1 MSQTPVE
8 ELIHA
13 TSTFCFIVMI
23 DLLESLGQGIVPGII
38 VLIYLLVVKWLEHNK
53 ETREEAVT
61 NNIDKRINTLT
72 NHVSDI
78 VESLSEV
85 SMLLRTVTSNI
96 IERDKEKCK
105 FSIELA
111 FSGLA
116 KELSDFA
123 FITIVNNH
131 IDTNSSI
138 IKNNIR
144 TAVNSEYYKV
154 YSVLGLYEYNGKR
167 INEHLKEEWKKELIE
182 ALDISL
188 FKDDADGLTKMN
200 TFRTKVNLIAKNCSN
215 YVYNN
220 TFN

>member
-1 MSQTPVE
+1 M
-8 ELIHA
+8 
-13 TSTFCFIVMI
+13 
-23 DLLESLGQGIVPGII
+23 ESLITGLSQGVIPGLI
-38 VLIYLLVVKWLEHNK
+38 VLVYLIIVKWLDHKK
-53 ETREEAVT
+53 EIRED
-61 NNIDKRINTLT
+61 NITTSMDNRINSLT

-123 FITIVNNH
+123 FITIFNNH

-167 INEHLKEEWKKELIE
+167 INEHLKEEWKNEFVE
-182 ALDISL
+182 ALNISL

>member
-1 MSQTPVE
+1 MT
-8 ELIHA
+8 EL
-13 TSTFCFIVMI
+13 V
-23 DLLESLGQGIVPGII
+23 ESLGQGIVPGII
-38 VLIYLLVVKWLEHNK
+38 VLVYLLVVKWLENKK
-53 ETREEAVT
+53 ETREEVVT
-61 NNIDKRINTLT
+61 NNIDKRINNLT
-72 NHVSDI
+72 NQVSDI

>member
-1 MSQTPVE
+1 MT
-8 ELIHA
+8 EL
-13 TSTFCFIVMI
+13 V
-23 DLLESLGQGIVPGII
+23 ESLGQGIVPGII
-38 VLIYLLVVKWLEHNK
+38 VLVYLLVVKWLENKK

-72 NHVSDI
+72 NQVSDI

>member
-1 MSQTPVE
+1 
-8 ELIHA
+8 
-13 TSTFCFIVMI
+13 MI
-23 DLLESLGQGIVPGII
+23 DLMESLGQGVVPGII

-53 ETREEAVT
+53 ETKEEVVT

-72 NHVSDI
+72 DHVSDI

>member
-1 MSQTPVE
+1 M
-8 ELIHA
+8 
-13 TSTFCFIVMI
+13 
-23 DLLESLGQGIVPGII
+23 ESLITGLSQGVIPGLI
-38 VLIYLLVVKWLEHNK
+38 VLVYLIIVKWLDHKK
-53 ETREEAVT
+53 EIRED
-61 NNIDKRINTLT
+61 NITTSMDNRINSLT

-85 SMLLRTVTSNI
+85 SVLLKTVTSNI

-167 INEHLKEEWKKELIE
+167 INEHLKEEWKGEFIE
-182 ALDISL
+182 ALNVSL

>member
-1 MSQTPVE
+1 MNRAHLPFVVYTG
-8 ELIHA
+8 
-13 TSTFCFIVMI
+13 M
-23 DLLESLGQGIVPGII
+23 ESLIAGLSQGVIPGLI
-38 VLIYLLVVKWLEHNK
+38 VLVYLIVVKWLDHK
-53 ETREEAVT
+53 KQIRED
-61 NNIDKRINTLT
+61 NITISMDNRINGLT

-85 SMLLRTVTSNI
+85 SLLLKSVTSNI

-123 FITIVNNH
+123 FVTIFNNH

-167 INEHLKEEWKKELIE
+167 INEHLLTEWKAELIE
-182 ALDISL
+182 ALEISL
-188 FKDDADGLTKMN
+188 FKDDADGLNKMN

-220 TFN
+220 TF

>member
-1 MSQTPVE
+1 M
-8 ELIHA
+8 IHA

-23 DLLESLGQGIVPGII
+23 DLMESLGQGVVPGII

-53 ETREEAVT
+53 ETKEEVVT

-72 NHVSDI
+72 DHVSDI

-167 INEHLKEEWKKELIE
+167 INEHLKEEWKSELIE

>member
-1 MSQTPVE
+1 MT
-8 ELIHA
+8 EL
-13 TSTFCFIVMI
+13 V
-23 DLLESLGQGIVPGII
+23 ESLGQGIVPGII
-38 VLIYLLVVKWLEHNK
+38 VLVYLLVVKWLENKK

-61 NNIDKRINTLT
+61 NNIDKRINNLT
-72 NHVSDI
+72 NQVSDI

>member
-1 MSQTPVE
+1 MT
-8 ELIHA
+8 EL
-13 TSTFCFIVMI
+13 M
-23 DLLESLGQGIVPGII
+23 ESLGQGIVPGII
-38 VLIYLLVVKWLEHNK
+38 VLVYLLVVKWLENKK

-61 NNIDKRINTLT
+61 NNIDKRINNLT
-72 NHVSDI
+72 NQVSDI

>member
-1 MSQTPVE
+1 
-8 ELIHA
+8 
-13 TSTFCFIVMI
+13 MI
-23 DLLESLGQGIVPGII
+23 DLMESLGQGVVPGII

-53 ETREEAVT
+53 ETKEEVVT

-72 NHVSDI
+72 DHVSDI

-167 INEHLKEEWKKELIE
+167 INEHLKEEWKSELIE

>member
-23 DLLESLGQGIVPGII
+23 DLMESLGQGIVPGII
-38 VLIYLLVVKWLEHNK
+38 VLIYLLVVKWLEHKK

-61 NNIDKRINTLT
+61 NNIDNRINNLT

-85 SMLLRTVTSNI
+85 SVLLRSVTSNI

-105 FSIELA
+105 FSIELS
-111 FSGLA
+111 FGGMA
-116 KELSDFA
+116 KELCDFA
-123 FITIVNNH
+123 FITIYNNH

-154 YSVLGLYEYNGKR
+154 YSVLGLYEFNGKR
-167 INEHLKEEWKKELIE
+167 INEHLLSEWKDEMIE
-182 ALDISL
+182 AFEVTLFNDNMDSL
-188 FKDDADGLTKMN
+188 SKMN
-200 TFRTKVNLIAKNCSN
+200 TFRTKINLIAKNCSN

>member
-1 MSQTPVE
+1 MT
-8 ELIHA
+8 EL
-13 TSTFCFIVMI
+13 M
-23 DLLESLGQGIVPGII
+23 ESLGQGIVPVII
-38 VLIYLLVVKWLEHNK
+38 VLVYLLVVKWLENKK

-61 NNIDKRINTLT
+61 NNIDKRINNLT
-72 NHVSDI
+72 NQVSDI

>member
-1 MSQTPVE
+1 MT
-8 ELIHA
+8 EL
-13 TSTFCFIVMI
+13 V
-23 DLLESLGQGIVPGII
+23 ESLGQGIVPGII
-38 VLIYLLVVKWLEHNK
+38 VLVYLLVVKWLENKK
-53 ETREEAVT
+53 ETREEVVT

-72 NHVSDI
+72 NQVSDI

>member
-1 MSQTPVE
+1 MNRAHLPFVVY
-8 ELIHA
+8 A
-13 TSTFCFIVMI
+13 GM
-23 DLLESLGQGIVPGII
+23 ESLIAGLSQGVIPGLI
-38 VLIYLLVVKWLEHNK
+38 VLVYLIVVKWLDHK
-53 ETREEAVT
+53 KQIRED
-61 NNIDKRINTLT
+61 NITISMDNRINGLT

-85 SMLLRTVTSNI
+85 SLLLKSVTSNI

-123 FITIVNNH
+123 FVTIFNNH

-167 INEHLKEEWKKELIE
+167 INEHLLTEWKAELIE
-182 ALDISL
+182 ALEISL
-188 FKDDADGLTKMN
+188 FKDDADGLNKMN

-220 TFN
+220 TF